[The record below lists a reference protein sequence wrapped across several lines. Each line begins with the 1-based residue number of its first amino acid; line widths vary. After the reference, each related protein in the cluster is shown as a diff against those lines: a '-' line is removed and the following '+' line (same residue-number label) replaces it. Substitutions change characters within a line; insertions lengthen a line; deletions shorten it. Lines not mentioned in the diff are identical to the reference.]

1 INCGYTS
8 QIKPENKESI
18 IRAIILHSTTRLI
31 PMLQQLRK
39 GMELY
44 GLVNQMGMYPDACH
58 ALFVPGNI
66 IMVDFIMMNCEAQFS
81 ERGTSREKS
90 ERRILTFLQDFCQ
103 EIEISGKEPEALGI
117 QEVLQWLTGQS
128 HVPILPN
135 EKRNFKIHCN
145 FDHDCRERF
154 GNHSICYPIVS
165 ACTKTVTFPVQHLS
179 TYAEFSKIMK
189 EAVRYGGGFHRV

>member
-1 INCGYTS
+1 INCGYSS

-66 IMVDFIMMNCEAQFS
+66 IMVAQFS

-90 ERRILTFLQDFCQ
+90 EKRILTFLQDFCQ
-103 EIEISGKEPEALGI
+103 EIEISGTKVAAMA
-117 QEVLQWLTGQS
+117 S

-135 EKRNFKIHCN
+135 QKRNFKIHCN